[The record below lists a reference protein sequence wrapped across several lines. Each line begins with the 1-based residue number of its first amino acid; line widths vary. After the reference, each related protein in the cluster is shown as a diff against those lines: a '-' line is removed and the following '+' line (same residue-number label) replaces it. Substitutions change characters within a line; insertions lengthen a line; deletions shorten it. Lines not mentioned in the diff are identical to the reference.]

1 MLGNILLVAV
11 HIMMV
16 GCLLFDA
23 IVGPRKANNQENDKY
38 QNQYHQDN
46 QNLHLHVLPPH
57 LTA

>member
-1 MLGNILLVAV
+1 MLGNILPVAV
-11 HIMMV
+11 HMV
-16 GCLLFDA
+16 RHLLFDA
-23 IVGPRKANNQENDKY
+23 IVGPGKANNQENDKY